1 MCAFRCNPVS
11 VCKDA
16 SAAFPR
22 LVDVRRASPIDLWQ
36 GILRVNKRRPPASA
50 PGLGDILG
58 IGSEVPSEG
67 TSLFLMAAQLCGY
80 GSHAEKN
87 VLESLGR
94 IRLGPVPQ
102 MSFKRLQSPG
112 VDSSDCTL
120 GNFRVVAK
128 ETDNDMARA
137 LAKEREA
144 SCDSVRMQ
152 FAAYAPA
159 AKSAPAHRMSPAEVS
174 PRQPEGRTRY
184 YYDVGSPLE
193 VIPSRRRFSPT
204 ERSARLVLLGRCLV
218 SQRMPRGWRE
228 ATCASVT
235 RVLGAR

>member
-67 TSLFLMAAQLCGY
+67 TSLFLMAARLCGY

-102 MSFKRLQSPG
+102 MSFKRLRSPG

-159 AKSAPAHRMSPAEVS
+159 AKSAPAHRRS
-174 PRQPEGRTRY
+174 PRR
-184 YYDVGSPLE
+184 S
-193 VIPSRRRFSPT
+193 FSPT
-204 ERSARLVLLGRCLV
+204 TRRTHPVLLRRWLPTGGYPQPPKIFPDGTKRAPGLI
-218 SQRMPRGWRE
+218 RTLPRVAE
-228 ATCASVT
+228 DAT
-235 RVLGAR
+235 RVA